1 MERLK
6 VQEALK
12 GKVKLKRLFIYGEEE
27 FLTRQL
33 IKKLLLNREFEKFY
47 PENIEDFF
55 NFQSSSLF
63 KGEAVPVIL
72 YAEELPKNL
81 RKKGEKERFIKKLKE
96 LKTFIIAALTELDG
110 KTLKGELF
118 SQIIENCDYVVKSEP
133 YTEKQAYLL
142 IAKKF
147 KEAGREIPKE
157 VIKLIVESVG
167 TDLNLLKHETD
178 KLLSYPG
185 EITPQVVKELLFKVP
200 DLNQFEI
207 VYNLI
212 RNRKKEFLK
221 EVNEFILMGGE
232 PLQLIGL
239 METQL
244 RQIIELTCGRSVKLP
259 KEVIK
264 RHKTVG
270 KEAGIIKLLKTLK
283 ALTETEF
290 KLKSGELPPKE
301 ALKLLAFKEN

>member
-1 MERLK
+1 MENLK

-12 GKVKLKRLFIYGEEE
+12 GKVELKRLFIHGEEE

-33 IKKLLLNREFEKFY
+33 IRKLLSGKEHEKFY
-47 PENIEDFF
+47 PENLEEFF

-63 KGEAVPVIL
+63 KGEVVPVIL
-72 YAEELPKNL
+72 YAQELPKKL
-81 RKKGEKERFIKKLKE
+81 RKKTEKEKFLKKLKE
-96 LKTFIIAALTELDG
+96 LKTFIIAAFTELDG

-118 SQIIENCDYVVKSEP
+118 SQILKNCDYVVKSEP
-133 YTEKQAYLL
+133 YTEKQVYKL

-147 KEAGREIPKE
+147 KEAGKKIPEE

-178 KLLSYPG
+178 KLLLYPG
-185 EITPQVVKELLFKVP
+185 ELTPEVARELLFKVP

-207 VYNLI
+207 IYSLI
-212 RNRKKEFLK
+212 KGKKKEFLK
-221 EVNEFILMGGE
+221 KANQFILMGGE

-244 RQIIELTCGRSVKLP
+244 RQIIELTCGRSVRLP

-264 RHKTVG
+264 RHKEVG
-270 KEAGIIKLLKTLK
+270 KEAGLKRLLKLLK

-290 KLKSGELPPKE
+290 KLKSGQLPPKE
-301 ALKLLAFKEN
+301 ALKLLTFTEN